1 MDKADCKRSCRCYKT
16 GTATRK
22 LILNI
27 GSLLHGPISRT
38 YCQLFVEVPDC
49 MEIMQECMAFQL
61 IWISFERT
69 ADCEICCKQEQLNWP
84 KHLMARAYDEG

>member
-1 MDKADCKRSCRCYKT
+1 
-16 GTATRK
+16 
-22 LILNI
+22 
-27 GSLLHGPISRT
+27 
-38 YCQLFVEVPDC
+38 VPDC

-84 KHLMARAYDEG
+84 KHFMDRVF